1 MHLIVSLIPMER
13 WKSWHAT
20 VVRLAVGSACIR
32 YMNHALQYVV
42 LPLQLIEETLAG
54 RFYLGQF
61 FATTKCQKV
70 AFEGVF
76 LCSSPFWF
84 KKRKSASVWVGRQI
98 FFFATRKERKSSAM
112 HVTFISQLLNF
123 SCKLDDILLEI
134 YILACFIFMFALRV
148 YNSYS

>member
-1 MHLIVSLIPMER
+1 MTMVMHLIVSLIPMER

-84 KKRKSASVWVGRQI
+84 KKENLHLSGWVDRFSFLQPEKKESQVQCMSHLYLNYWI
-98 FFFATRKERKSSAM
+98 FPVNSM
-112 HVTFISQLLNF
+112 
-123 SCKLDDILLEI
+123 I
-134 YILACFIFMFALRV
+134 YF
-148 YNSYS
+148 

>member
-1 MHLIVSLIPMER
+1 MLFSILI
-13 WKSWHAT
+13 
-20 VVRLAVGSACIR
+20 
-32 YMNHALQYVV
+32 Q
-42 LPLQLIEETLAG
+42 
-54 RFYLGQF
+54 
-61 FATTKCQKV
+61 
-70 AFEGVF
+70 
-76 LCSSPFWF
+76 
-84 KKRKSASVWVGRQI
+84 KRKSASVWVGRQI